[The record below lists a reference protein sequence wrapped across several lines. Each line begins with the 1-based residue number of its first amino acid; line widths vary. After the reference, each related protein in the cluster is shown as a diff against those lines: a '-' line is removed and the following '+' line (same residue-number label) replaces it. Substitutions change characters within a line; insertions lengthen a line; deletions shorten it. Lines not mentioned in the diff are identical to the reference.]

1 MKWFDILKKRKNY
14 SNIPKG
20 ATGSYYE
27 GAKRP
32 FDNEFNEQRMKR
44 AREFLDDEEEGR
56 ERDSKRPVPKG
67 APKGAF
73 IKKPKPKQ
81 PQSKFADANPDKEP
95 PNPFKKK

>member
-1 MKWFDILKKRKNY
+1 MKWFDILKKRKRKGP
-14 SNIPKG
+14 IPKG
-20 ATGSYYE
+20 ATGSYYDE
-27 GAKRP
+27 AGRP

-67 APKGAF
+67 AF
-73 IKKPKPKQ
+73 IKKPKPKPKQ